1 MVRLEKVNKYFFRR
15 RRNEIH
21 VINNTSMELSG
32 KGLVALLG
40 PSGCGKTTLLNVIG
54 GLDKVSKGKIFIN
67 GQRITRRRTGKVDK
81 IRTLNIGY
89 IFQNYNLVENMTV
102 FDNVA
107 LALKMV
113 GITDK
118 KEVEDKVCYVLEKV
132 GMIRYRNRYVDM
144 LSGGERQRVGIARA
158 IVKNPAIIIADEP
171 TGNLDSRNT
180 LEIMNIIRTI
190 AEEKLVILVTH
201 EEKLAQFFAT
211 RIIRIH
217 DGRIISDE
225 TNEYAEE
232 LDYRVENKVHLKDI
246 KNHKRLNTGEYLIDF
261 YNDDDEKLDLDIV
274 LRNGNI
280 YVRTNL
286 PNDRIEIVDE
296 TSGIE
301 FVDDHYRRM
310 TREEIQANAIDLSRL
325 ESGKKRKYKSILNP
339 LTLIK
344 QGFKTI
350 SGYSLMK
357 KILLLGFVASAMF
370 ITYAMSMVFGVLH
383 VTDDEFSTADRDYLT
398 VVGKKISV
406 DTYLEYEQN
415 PDNLYVMPGDSMI
428 SLEMKFDEF
437 IQTTGF
443 TAYIQG
449 SLSDAEKLSED
460 HLTAGRLAENNRE
473 IVVDKMVL
481 KSVIDN
487 QSSVE
492 VGAGKPKDFL
502 DRTMHVENMGDFTLV
517 GICNLQ
523 TPCIYAPKSQFI
535 NLLANAK
542 ASGTGDDMYFVEET
556 ADGENLNFI
565 DYKLK
570 QDEIT
575 LKKGKWPENDYEVL
589 VSYQHKDEKAYKIGK
604 ELKKKINGHKL
615 KVVGWYTDEKESD
628 LMLVNNEMIKYDLVR
643 AKDNVTLCPVDKA
656 SMLETL
662 KAEGVNVKDT
672 YTVSRDKYI
681 KEKWSSMLSM
691 LVVAGVI
698 LLISFIEIFLMI
710 RASFISRIKE
720 VGVYRAIGVKKRDIY
735 RMFMGEILA
744 ITTIASMPGFLFMA
758 FIITKL
764 SKISYLSDMFLI
776 NTPILILCVIVI
788 YGLNFIFGL
797 MPVWRTIRHRPA
809 KILARTD
816 IN

>member
-54 GLDKVSKGKIFIN
+54 GLDKVNKGKIFVN
-67 GQRITRRRTGKVDK
+67 GQRITGRRTGKIDK

-89 IFQNYNLVENMTV
+89 VFQNYNLVEDMTV

-107 LALKMV
+107 LTLKMV

-118 KEVEDKVCYVLEKV
+118 KEIEDKVCYVLEKV

-180 LEIMNIIRTI
+180 LEVMNIIRTI

-201 EEKLAQFFAT
+201 EEKLARFYAT
-211 RIIRIH
+211 RIIRIL
-217 DGRIISDE
+217 DGKIISDE
-225 TNEYAEE
+225 TNEHAED

-246 KNHKRLNTGEYLIDF
+246 KNHKRLNTGEYLINF
-261 YNDDDEKLDLDIV
+261 YNDDDEKLNLDIV

-296 TSGIE
+296 ASGIE
-301 FVDDHYRRM
+301 LIDDHYRRLI
-310 TREEIQANAIDLSRL
+310 REEMQANAIDLSRL

-350 SGYSLMK
+350 NSYNLMK
-357 KILLLGFVASAMF
+357 KVLLLGFVVSAMF
-370 ITYAMSMVFGVLH
+370 ITYAMSMVFGVLN

-415 PDNLYVMPGDSMI
+415 PDNLYVMPGDSII
-428 SLEMKFDEF
+428 SFEMKFDEF

-443 TAYIQG
+443 SAHLQG
-449 SLSDAEKLSED
+449 SLSDADKLSESD
-460 HLTAGRLAENNRE
+460 LIYGRLAENNRE
-473 IVVDKMVL
+473 IVVDRMVL
-481 KSVIDN
+481 KSVIDY

-492 VGAGKPKDFL
+492 VGAGRPKDFL
-502 DRTMHVENMGDFTLV
+502 GRTMHVENMGDFTLV

-535 NLLANAK
+535 NLLANA
-542 ASGTGDDMYFVEET
+542 AESGDDMYLEEEP
-556 ADGENLNFI
+556 ANGGNPNFI

-575 LKKGKWPENDYEVL
+575 LKKGTWPENKYEVL
-589 VSYQHKDEKAYKIGK
+589 VSYQHKDEKTHKIGK

-615 KVVGWYTDEKESD
+615 KIVGWYSDEKDSD
-628 LMLVNNEMIKYDLVR
+628 LMLVNNEMIKYDLVKV
-643 AKDNVTLCPVDKA
+643 KDNVTLCPADKA

-672 YTVSRDKYI
+672 YANSREKYI
-681 KEKWSSMLSM
+681 KERWASMLSM

-744 ITTIASMPGFLFMA
+744 ITTIASMPGFLFMT

-764 SKISYLSDMFLI
+764 SKISYMSDMFLV
-776 NTPILILCVIVI
+776 NTPLLILCVIVI